1 MSGAGEPRTSIFSE
15 PPCDSDKGDSRPQ
28 ADNHVGENFGGVCVE
43 PLVLPV
49 LQTLPSFYSR
59 CIEVSYSCP
68 PASVA
73 RWHCTWALGNGE
85 PQDSCKQ
92 GANANKRGKKRLDSI
107 LQLWSA
113 CPPRAI

>member
-59 CIEVSYSCP
+59 CIEGLLFLP
-68 PASVA
+68 T
-73 RWHCTWALGNGE
+73 RFGGTLTLHLGTWE
-85 PQDSCKQ
+85 
-92 GANANKRGKKRLDSI
+92 R
-107 LQLWSA
+107 
-113 CPPRAI
+113 